1 MSSSSIIDIYF
12 QLGAKKSEREIPIR
26 EKLALVAAK
35 NLFDDDDYIVM
46 VTVMVMMM
54 NVMVFCE
61 FSMVVISCYV
71 EMKVWWFGLVF
82 SEET

>member
-35 NLFDDDDYIVM
+35 NLFDDDDYFVM
-46 VTVMVMMM
+46 VTRACHHEAIFSKSLAW
-54 NVMVFCE
+54 VF
-61 FSMVVISCYV
+61 FLLPFYV
-71 EMKVWWFGLVF
+71 
-82 SEET
+82 